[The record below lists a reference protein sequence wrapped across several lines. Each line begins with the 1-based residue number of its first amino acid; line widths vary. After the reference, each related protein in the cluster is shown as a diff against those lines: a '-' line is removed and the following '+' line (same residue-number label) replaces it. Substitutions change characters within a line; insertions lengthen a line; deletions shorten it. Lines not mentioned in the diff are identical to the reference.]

1 MAFRNEVVMVGIGAG
16 WPMEAISACPRGSAV
31 KHAALGTIWV
41 LSCLALLWLLTP
53 LMNRLDASDS
63 PVWTSS
69 SVIHATTTTSGE
81 AQLACFGAEDGCIA
95 SQRDASVPA
104 AAWLVLALLPVS
116 VAAGGAASKL
126 CLRQEPDGGVAGA
139 ARTDQPEVAVEDAA
153 GSPVTTSTASIV
165 LAITTPAGATL
176 TRAHKLNTV
185 DVVVAT
191 PTSCTFDTVGTHT
204 PTATARG
211 LTDAASSPSLTISQ
225 NRLSRWPER
234 CSGHGSGWA
243 GVSAASKRSWA

>member
-31 KHAALGTIWV
+31 KHAALGTLWV

-95 SQRDASVPA
+95 SQRDASAPA
-104 AAWLVLALLPVS
+104 AAWLVLALLAVS

-126 CLRQEPDGGVAGA
+126 CLGQEPDGGVAGA
-139 ARTDQPEVAVEDAA
+139 ARTGQPEVAVEDAA

-165 LAITTPAGATL
+165 LTITTPAGATL
-176 TRAHKLNTV
+176 IRAQKLNTV
-185 DVVVAT
+185 DVVFAT
-191 PTSCTFDTVGTHT
+191 PTGCTLDTVGTHT

-211 LTDAASSPSLTISQ
+211 LTDAASSPSLII
-225 NRLSRWPER
+225 WPER